1 MKLTN
6 KLMSKVGADK
16 VLHFLAGA
24 LVVAQ
29 FEIFAWRWLLI
40 ALAIV
45 AALSVIK
52 EKMYD
57 KPDWMDVVAA
67 MCGAFAEILSF
78 VVRAYII

>member
-6 KLMSKVGADK
+6 KLISKVGADK
-16 VLHFLAGA
+16 ALHFLVGA
-24 LVVAQ
+24 LIVAQ
-29 FEIFAWRWLLI
+29 FEIFTWYWLLI

-52 EKMYD
+52 EKMDD
-57 KPDWMDVVAA
+57 KPDWKDAIAA

-78 VVRAYII
+78 VVRTYII